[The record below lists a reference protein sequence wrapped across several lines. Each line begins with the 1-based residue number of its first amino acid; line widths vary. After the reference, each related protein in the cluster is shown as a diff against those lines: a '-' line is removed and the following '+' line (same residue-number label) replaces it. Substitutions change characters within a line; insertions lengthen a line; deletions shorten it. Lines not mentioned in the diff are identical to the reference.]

1 MEGGWNKEIV
11 SKKKERKK
19 ERAVSCLVAF
29 PEGRGRGLTLQMTSL
44 VLARKFQIVCL
55 TVTFW
60 GEAETVVKVLVVVL
74 RAKGPYLGPIVS
86 F

>member
-1 MEGGWNKEIV
+1 MLA
-11 SKKKERKK
+11 KKKKKK
-19 ERAVSCLVAF
+19 ERAVSCPVAF
-29 PEGRGRGLTLQMTSL
+29 PEGRGRGLILQMTSL

-60 GEAETVVKVLVVVL
+60 GEAETVVKVLVAVL
-74 RAKGPYLGPIVS
+74 RAKGPHLGPVVS